1 MSQEPVKL
9 DASSNVKTDQEL
21 KRDLKGRHLTM
32 ISIGGVIGAGFFLG
46 AGGAIQMAGP
56 AVVISY
62 FLGGFITI
70 LVMALLSEMAVAT
83 PVAGSFQVYAAKT
96 MGPRAGFVT
105 GWTYWFAFL
114 IGPASE
120 TIAAGTFLHLW
131 FPVVPIWVFSLV
143 VAALMTVVNII
154 GVLVFGEVEFWLS
167 LIKVVALI
175 GFIVWGCVAVLGL
188 HIQDANFSNLW
199 GAGSDTPGFA
209 PLGVAGIIGAML
221 IVMFSYG
228 GTEAIGTA
236 AEESHNPARDI
247 PRALTGTVVRI
258 VVLYVIS
265 ITVLV
270 MVVPWQ
276 NMANTDTSPYV
287 VAFQA
292 LGGPVMGNI
301 MNFVVLTAALSCI
314 DTGVYATSRMLYS
327 LSRDHYFPAIFSKV
341 NAKRKVPVAAAVA
354 CCAVL
359 FVGALVAYFWNSA
372 YIWLASVSGFGFLFA
387 WLMIVLA
394 QPGMRKIVLRDRP
407 DDLKWKAPFTPALQ
421 WVAVVLIALVFIGQ
435 FFIQD
440 GWKTMLA
447 GAVWLIITLA
457 YYQFVAKRSLAKAA
471 AEQSVAPE
479 V

>member
-1 MSQEPVKL
+1 MSNDIQISDEP
-9 DASSNVKTDQEL
+9 L

-32 ISIGGVIGAGFFLG
+32 ISIGGVIGAGYFLG

-62 FLGGFITI
+62 FVGGFITI
-70 LVMALLSEMAVAT
+70 LVMALLSEMAVAM
-83 PVAGSFQVYAAKT
+83 PVAGSFQVYASKAL
-96 MGPRAGFVT
+96 GSRAGFMT

-143 VAALMTVVNII
+143 VAALMTIVNVI
-154 GVLVFGEVEFWLS
+154 GVLIFGEVEFWLS
-167 LIKVVALI
+167 LIKVVALV
-175 GFIVWGCVAVLGL
+175 GFIVWGCVAIFGL
-188 HIQDANFSNLW
+188 HIQSADFSNLW
-199 GAGSDTPGFA
+199 GASSSPSGFA
-209 PLGVAGIIGAML
+209 PMGVAGVVGAML

-236 AEESHNPARDI
+236 AEESRNPARDI

-258 VVLYVIS
+258 VVLYVVS

-276 NMANTDTSPYV
+276 KLGVSSSPYV
-287 VAFQA
+287 DAVTM
-292 LGGPVMGNI
+292 LGGPVLGNI

-327 LSRDHYFPAIFSKV
+327 LSRDHYFPKVFSKV
-341 NAKRKVPVAAAVA
+341 NEKRKVPVAAAIA

-359 FVGALVAYFWNSA
+359 FIGALVAYFWNNA
-372 YIWLASVSGFGFLFA
+372 YVWLAQVSGFGFLFA
-387 WLMIVLA
+387 WLMIVLS
-394 QPGMRKIVLRDRP
+394 QPGMRKIILKENP
-407 DDLKWKAPFTPALQ
+407 TALKWKAPFTPYLQ
-421 WVAVVLIALVFIGQ
+421 YVAVVLIAATFIGQ
-435 FFIQD
+435 FFIPG
-440 GWKTMLA
+440 GWQTIVA
-447 GAVWLIITLA
+447 GVVWLAITLI
-457 YYQFVAKRSLAKAA
+457 YYQFVAKKSLAKAGMTS
-471 AEQSVAPE
+471 EKF
-479 V
+479 